1 MPIST
6 NPDVIT
12 AFTCNRNAN
21 ARHLISTNGS
31 LFSYGLEIA
40 RWIGGQI
47 IVFDY
52 TATGNRFCSQTTST
66 HVGMIKR
73 EVNERKVMLVEFAE
87 KTGLIK

>member
-1 MPIST
+1 MST
-6 NPDVIT
+6 NNPDVIT
-12 AFTCNRNAN
+12 AFTYNRNSN
-21 ARHLISTNGS
+21 ARHLVSTNGS
-31 LFSYGLEIA
+31 LYSYGLEIA
-40 RWIGGQI
+40 RWIGDQI

-73 EVNERKVMLVEFAE
+73 QVNERQVMLVEFAE

>member
-6 NPDVIT
+6 NPDVVT
-12 AFTCNRNAN
+12 AFTNNRNAN
-21 ARHLISTNGS
+21 ARHLISDNGS
-31 LFSYGLEIA
+31 LYSYGMEIA
-40 RWIGGQI
+40 RWIGDQI

-73 EVNERKVMLVEFAE
+73 QVNERQVMLVEFAE